1 MAVFTC
7 ASFYSRQGHGLT
19 LRATQQHAAA
29 VVLLVVA
36 AAVASPAAAALL
48 LSDLFTRV
56 CRVIGT
62 LTCAADDPSLL
73 ALLHLRHYAKG
84 ALTHGK

>member
-7 ASFYSRQGHGLT
+7 ASFYSAQGHGLT
-19 LRATQQHAAA
+19 LRATNSTRLLL
-29 VVLLVVA
+29 VLLVVA

-62 LTCAADDPSLL
+62 LTCTADD
-73 ALLHLRHYAKG
+73 
-84 ALTHGK
+84 

>member
-1 MAVFTC
+1 MHRVT
-7 ASFYSRQGHGLT
+7 ASHSGPPNSTRL
-19 LRATQQHAAA
+19 LL
-29 VVLLVVA
+29 VLLVVA
-36 AAVASPAAAALL
+36 AAVASPAAALL
-48 LSDLFTRV
+48 LSDLFTRM

-62 LTCAADDPSLL
+62 LTSAADDPSLL